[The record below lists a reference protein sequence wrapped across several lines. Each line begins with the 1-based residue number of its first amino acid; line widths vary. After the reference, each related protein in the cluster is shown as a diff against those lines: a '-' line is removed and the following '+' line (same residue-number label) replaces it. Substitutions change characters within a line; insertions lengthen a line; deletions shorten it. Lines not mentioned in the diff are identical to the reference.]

1 MNRSL
6 SKILLLCII
15 FFGGFACSFIFF
27 DVIGSQ
33 SARDEYVCNEY
44 SGQIEVV
51 EYVLPNYDLLI
62 GQSESDYFIELNL
75 NFADNNI
82 KFDGDE
88 AYMSFNLNGVIPYSV
103 LEASD
108 FIAIPLN
115 NGYFPASFSTVIKK
129 GDYVFDK
136 GSEAKIIDYLNGNQN
151 DKVYVFSICIYAPDG
166 KILHVANKIL

>member
-1 MNRSL
+1 
-6 SKILLLCII
+6 
-15 FFGGFACSFIFF
+15 
-27 DVIGSQ
+27 
-33 SARDEYVCNEY
+33 
-44 SGQIEVV
+44 
-51 EYVLPNYDLLI
+51 
-62 GQSESDYFIELNL
+62 
-75 NFADNNI
+75 
-82 KFDGDE
+82 
-88 AYMSFNLNGVIPYSV
+88 MSFNLNGVIPYSV

-136 GSEAKIIDYLNGNQN
+136 GSEAKLIDYLNGNQN